1 MDNTEKTTKGQG
13 AKGGRRPQG
22 RSFSKPG
29 TRSFGPG
36 KKGGRSFGDKRSGRP
51 GDKPTRTDRPKKDG
65 EQDGARR
72 FDTKRDNN
80 RDKNRRFEGKRE
92 DRDKARRF
100 EENRDNQGGK
110 RQFKT
115 KRDDNRDNRDNA
127 RRFDGNKDNRNSA
140 RRFENKRGGQDGRK
154 FSGDRRHSAPSDIQ
168 RPPIDPLQG
177 GARAAAWEALDRILI
192 DDGFTSLSLS
202 DVMRSVRLSPRDKR
216 LCTNIVYTTVEKL
229 NYIDYALNHF
239 LKDAENLDEHIRTL
253 LRLSA
258 CQLLFMDRVPES
270 AVVNE
275 AVKLARARGY
285 EGLTGLV
292 NAVLRS
298 FLRESAVIA
307 WPEREDGMVPYLSVI
322 YSMPEKLVEKFI
334 DIYGEEQAEEIIKG
348 NRSHR
353 YLTIRPNK
361 MRHDDKAFE
370 EMLSQKEGWRVEK
383 AQLDGCWYVSGT
395 GDIAQDADFQ
405 KGHYSVQGESS
416 VLAARA
422 VDAKRGMTVLD
433 CCAAPGGKTAYLAE
447 TMENTGRVQAWD
459 LHPHRVE
466 LITKNAE
473 RLRLYNVRPMV
484 RDATQL
490 RDQMVETMDAVLLD
504 APCSGTGVLGDKPD
518 AKYRFSEEKVR
529 ELIGLQASMLDTCCT
544 YVKPG
549 GTLVYATCSILPEE
563 NQEQVEAFLKRHPE
577 FKLDSLPNSIP
588 DNLRKK
594 YGEHGLQIL
603 PGIDRMEGFFI
614 ARMVKDA

>member
-1 MDNTEKTTKGQG
+1 MDQIKKPSNKGQG
-13 AKGGRRPQG
+13 AGKKGGRRPQG
-22 RSFSKPG
+22 KPFSKPK

-36 KKGGRSFGDKRSGRP
+36 KPGVRSFGDKRSGRV
-51 GDKPTRTDRPKKDG
+51 GDKPGRSERSKKEGTKESRRPDTSR
-65 EQDGARR
+65 DARS
-72 FDTKRDNN
+72 N
-80 RDKNRRFEGKRE
+80 RDKNRRF
-92 DRDKARRF
+92 
-100 EENRDNQGGK
+100 
-110 RQFKT
+110 
-115 KRDDNRDNRDNA
+115 DDGRDNRGNA
-127 RRFDGNKDNRNSA
+127 RRFSNSQGKS
-140 RRFENKRGGQDGRK
+140 RRFDASKKSGGDNV
-154 FSGDRRHSAPSDIQ
+154 Q
-168 RPPIDPLQG
+168 RPTADPLQG

-239 LKDAENLDEHIRTL
+239 LKDADNLDEHIRTL

-298 FLRESAVIA
+298 FLRESAIIA
-307 WPEREDGMVPYLSVI
+307 WPERDDGLVHYLSII

-353 YLTIRPNK
+353 YVTVRPNK
-361 MRHDDKAFE
+361 MRHDNAAFE
-370 EMLSQKEGWRVEK
+370 QLLSKKEGWRVEK
-383 AQLDGCWYVSGT
+383 AQLDGCWYVSGV
-395 GDIAQDADFQ
+395 GDIAQDPDFQ
-405 KGHYSVQGESS
+405 KGRFSVQGESS

-422 VDAKRGMTVLD
+422 VDAQTGMMVLD

-459 LHPHRVE
+459 IHPHRVE
-466 LITKNAE
+466 LIGKNAE

-490 RDQMVETMDAVLLD
+490 RDHMVDTMDAVILD

-518 AKYRFSEEKVR
+518 AKYRYSDEKVK
-529 ELIGLQASMLDTCCT
+529 ELIRLQASLLDTCCA
-544 YVKPG
+544 YIKPG
-549 GTLVYATCSILPEE
+549 GTLVYATCSVLPEE
-563 NQEQVEAFLKRHPE
+563 NGRQVEAFLQRHPE
-577 FKLDSLPNSIP
+577 FKMDKLPDSIP
-588 DNLRKK
+588 ERLRLKSGD
-594 YGEHGLQIL
+594 YGLQIL